1 MAGTADPDRAA
12 LDDLRGR
19 ILAVDAELSELFTR
33 RAALVNEYEGRR
45 FAILGRFAPAGRSA
59 PGVAPPE
66 RQEWSGAR
74 VRALLLWLGAAL
86 LGISAITFTAVA
98 WSQLGDGGRAV
109 LLIGAT
115 AAIAGLALML
125 RRRLSMTAEAFTG
138 LTIVLLLV
146 DLYALRRAGVASG
159 VPWQLWWAVGV
170 AAVAGCAAAL
180 GRVVGRRTAGFAVA
194 ALLPI
199 AAQLLAV
206 YADAAWL
213 GAAILAVLAAGIVYA
228 RGQLAGHLHREGTAV
243 LRLHAAGSWSAAAV
257 AAAVA
262 AAEADTVVAALA
274 PALAVAS
281 LAGAPALAG
290 RALPAGGLR
299 TLVTALAAG
308 VPAGVAL
315 TLAGPVL
322 GEDGMLT
329 AAVIAG
335 GVTLAASA
343 LLPPARRAAAAI
355 AGVAFALPGTL
366 WAVSLSAPAVLGPLA
381 WLSEPWSA
389 TLDARAREVFEG
401 PLTWPAL
408 SGSWAAVGALGAIAA
423 IGAAGAWFGI
433 GRRTLLGITSAAIGL
448 LAALVPLTAGDSVLV
463 TLAVTTTVVVL
474 SLLAAATADRQRT
487 DGGWVLLPAA
497 AIAAAPTIG
506 WAAISAAASVLTLAA
521 TTLAAGGAA
530 AIARGA
536 SRAVYA
542 GLAALLG
549 VSFVGVAA
557 HAAGASTPAA
567 GFSAALAAGAV
578 ALTGVYL
585 LRGQSGARAVLEA
598 AAALAAFTGAAIAA
612 ASSTTWL
619 AATLTALVP
628 VAAVAALSADRR
640 VRYGI
645 AAAMLSLGAVWAWLA
660 AARIDVVEAYTGPA
674 AAAALAAGIIG
685 WRSGPGRSWLTL
697 GPALVLAIGPTLGIG
712 LAEDDA
718 VRVLAVVVLSL
729 AAVIAGAVLRLQAPL
744 CIGAVALILIG
755 IDQWGADL
763 VAMPRWITLGAAGVL
778 LMWIGA
784 TFEHRRRDWRRATD
798 VIGTFG

>member
-1 MAGTADPDRAA
+1 MAGADPERVA

-19 ILAVDAELSELFTR
+19 ILAVDTELSSLFAQ

-45 FAILGRFAPAGRSA
+45 YAVLRRFAPTGSPAA
-59 PGVAPPE
+59 PGGALPG

-98 WSQLGDGGRAV
+98 WARLDDGGRAA

-115 AAIAGLALML
+115 VVIAGLALSL
-125 RRRLSMTAEAFTG
+125 RRTLPMTAEAFTG
-138 LTIVLLLV
+138 LAIVFLLV
-146 DLYALRRAGVASG
+146 DVYAVRQAGVATG
-159 VPWQLWWAVGV
+159 MPWQLWWSVGV
-170 AAVAGCAAAL
+170 AAVAGGAAAL

-199 AAQLLAV
+199 SVQLLAG

-213 GAAILAVLAAGIVYA
+213 GATVLAVLAAGIVYA
-228 RGQLAGHLHREGTAV
+228 RGRWDGRLHREATVV
-243 LRLHAAGSWSAAAV
+243 LSLHAAGSWAAAAI

-262 AAEADTVVAALA
+262 AAEADTVAAALA
-274 PALAVAS
+274 PALAVAT
-281 LAGAPALAG
+281 LAGAPVLAG
-290 RALPAGGLR
+290 RRLPVSGLR

-308 VPAGVAL
+308 VPAGVVL

-322 GEDGMLT
+322 GDDGMLT
-329 AAVIAG
+329 AAVVAG
-335 GVTLAASA
+335 GATLAASA
-343 LLPPARRAAAAI
+343 LLPSGWRGAAVV
-355 AGVAFALPGTL
+355 AGTAFALPGAL

-381 WLSEPWSA
+381 WLSDPWSA
-389 TLDARAREVFEG
+389 TLDAPAREVFEG
-401 PLTWPAL
+401 PLTSPAL
-408 SGSWAAVGALGAIAA
+408 SGSWAAVGALGAVAA
-423 IGAAGAWFGI
+423 IGAVGAWLGV
-433 GRRTLLGITSAAIGL
+433 GRRTMRGIASAAIGL
-448 LAALVPLTAGDSVLV
+448 LAALAPLTAGDSVLV

-474 SLLAAATADRQRT
+474 SLLAAAVLDRQRA
-487 DGGWVLLPAA
+487 DAGWVLLPAA

-506 WAAISAAASVLTLAA
+506 WAAMSPAASVLTLAA
-521 TTLAAGGAA
+521 TTLAAGAGAV
-530 AIARGA
+530 IARGA
-536 SRAVYA
+536 TRAVYA

-549 VSFVGVAA
+549 ASFVGVAA

-567 GFSAALAAGAV
+567 GFAAALAAGSV
-578 ALTGVYL
+578 ALVGVYL
-585 LRGQSGARAVLEA
+585 LRGQAASRAVLEA
-598 AAALAAFTGAAIAA
+598 AAALAAFTGAATAA

-619 AATLTALVP
+619 AGTLTALVP
-628 VAAVAALSADRR
+628 IAAVAALSPDRR
-640 VRYGI
+640 VRYGV

-660 AARIDVVEAYTGPA
+660 AARIDAVEAYTAPA

-697 GPALVLAIGPTLGIG
+697 GPALVLAIGPTLVIG

-718 VRVLAVVVLSL
+718 VRVLVAVALSV

-744 CIGAVALILIG
+744 WIGAVALIVIG
-755 IDQWGADL
+755 VDQWGADL

-778 LMWIGA
+778 LMWVGA
-784 TFEHRRRDWRRATD
+784 TFEHRRRDWRRAAD